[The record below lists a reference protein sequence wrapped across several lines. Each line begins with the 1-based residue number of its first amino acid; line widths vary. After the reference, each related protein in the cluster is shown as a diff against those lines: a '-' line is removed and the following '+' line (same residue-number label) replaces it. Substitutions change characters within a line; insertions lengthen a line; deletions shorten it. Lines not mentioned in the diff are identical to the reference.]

1 MRANAKRLML
11 YSLAIVFLLSIFS
24 GCTGSKDS
32 EEREEPEKREEL
44 KVSSFLF
51 PYEWFGNIDK
61 IKFKEPSGIFFHLKS
76 GTLFVVGDLGDFC
89 EIQTD
94 GTLVRQKHIRDADF
108 EGITYVPATGLLYI
122 VVEGDDKILE
132 VDPEKLEVLREF
144 TVPRSFQGKVLI
156 KKGGQGLESIV
167 FVPDAEHPEG
177 GTFFI
182 TNQAF
187 DFKDPEELSAV
198 FQVELPLK
206 SAAAADNNLEA
217 KILRYFSLGV
227 IDLSAIHYDSASNL
241 LYIVSDA
248 TNTLFEVTLAG
259 KIVKFYAFPEN
270 DQEGI
275 TLDRENYMYIAQDT
289 GGIIKI
295 KWIR

>member
-1 MRANAKRLML
+1 MRVYAKRLTL

-24 GCTGSKDS
+24 GCTGSKD
-32 EEREEPEKREEL
+32 REEPKDREEL
-44 KVSSFLF
+44 EVSSFLF

-61 IKFKEPSGIFFHLKS
+61 VKFKEPSGIFFHPQN

-108 EGITYVPATGLLYI
+108 EGITYNPATGLLYI
-122 VVEGDDKILE
+122 AVEGEEKILE
-132 VDPEKLEVLREF
+132 VDPEKLEVLREC
-144 TVPRSFQGKVLI
+144 TAPRSFEGKVLL
-156 KKGGQGLESIV
+156 KKGGQGIESIV
-167 FVPDAEHPEG
+167 FVPDADHPEG

-206 SAAAADNNLEA
+206 SAAADAGDLKA
-217 KILRYFSLGV
+217 KIIRYFSLGV

-248 TNTLFEVTLAG
+248 TNTFFEVTLAG

-275 TLDRENYMYIAQDT
+275 ALDRENYVYIAQDT

-295 KWIR
+295 KWVR

>member
-61 IKFKEPSGIFFHLKS
+61 IKFKEPSGIFFHPKS

-275 TLDRENYMYIAQDT
+275 TLDRENYVYIAQDT